1 MEVNHDLS
9 LLALL
14 GNASFL
20 VQCVMAIL
28 LGMSVM
34 SWWYIFRKVYSFR
47 DTRDQADEF
56 EAGFVA
62 SSDLALL
69 YERTLKSRDPSAS
82 LGRIFVSGF
91 RAFSKLRKKTQAPLS
106 TSLMEGARRAMR
118 ATYQREMDRLESNLS
133 FLATVGS
140 VSPYIGL
147 FGTVWGIMN
156 SFRGLA
162 NVGQATLASV
172 APGIAEALIATAM
185 GLFAAIPA
193 VIGFNHFV
201 RNLEGLSTRFE
212 SFIEEL
218 SNELQDET
226 STGEEI

>member
-1 MEVNHDLS
+1 MDIKHDLS
-9 LLALL
+9 ILALL
-14 GNASFL
+14 ADASFL

-28 LGMSVM
+28 LGMSVV
-34 SWWYIFRKVYSFR
+34 SWWYIFRKAYSFR
-47 DTRDQADEF
+47 DTREQADDF
-56 EAGFVA
+56 EASFVA
-62 SSDLALL
+62 SSNLALL
-69 YERTLKSRDPSAS
+69 YEKTLKSSDPSAS

-91 RAFSKLRKKTQAPLS
+91 REFSKLRKRNHAPLS
-106 TSLMEGARRAMR
+106 TSLVEGARRAMR
-118 ATYQREMDRLESNLS
+118 STYQREMDKQESNLS

-193 VIGFNHFV
+193 VIAFNHFV

-212 SFIEEL
+212 SFMEEL

-226 STGEEI
+226 ATGEDV